1 MAETQVRFDEL
12 IAALKEHDFRL
23 TPQRIELVRLIAS
36 SEGHP
41 SAAQLYDRIKQQFPT
56 ISQATVYK
64 TLALLKDLG
73 QVLEIG
79 LRDDNHYD
87 GNRPQPHPH
96 LICIKCNKI
105 VDAELSLDQES
116 IRKMEIESG
125 YTILRPQISF
135 YGLCPDCKKKS

>member
-1 MAETQVRFDEL
+1 M
-12 IAALKEHDFRL
+12 
-23 TPQRIELVRLIAS
+23 
-36 SEGHP
+36 
-41 SAAQLYDRIKQQFPT
+41 
-56 ISQATVYK
+56 SQATVYK

-105 VDAELSLDQES
+105 VDAELSLDQE
-116 IRKMEIESG
+116 
-125 YTILRPQISF
+125 
-135 YGLCPDCKKKS
+135 CD